1 MHTHTT
7 VDRRR
12 LRAGVLGAS
21 LALVLLSSA
30 CVEVGIPASGNK
42 PHAELNPIQGMH
54 ATPSYK
60 DQEAQPL
67 YRFDAKTKAWKAD
80 EGMRVPPNETLHT
93 TYRAYPLEGMDAG
106 KVLEDSKGLRNPVT
120 ITEDSLKYGALMY
133 ETTCIVCHGPAG
145 EGKGYVIGENKY
157 PVVPPSLTSPT
168 LRQAD
173 DAYIY
178 HVISRGKGSMW
189 SYKNQLRPMERW
201 AIVNYIR
208 AMQRAKYPEPQDIE
222 RTRGQ

>member
-1 MHTHTT
+1 MHTHTKT
-7 VDRRR
+7 VDRRW
-12 LRAGVLGAS
+12 RAGALGVS
-21 LALVLLSSA
+21 LALALLSGA
-30 CVEVGIPASGNK
+30 CVEVGIPASGDK

-54 ATPSYK
+54 ATPSFK

-80 EGMRVPPNETLHT
+80 EGMRVPPASTIHT
-93 TYRAYPLEGMDAG
+93 DYRAYPFESIDAG
-106 KVLEDSKGLRNPVT
+106 KVLEDSQGLRNPVT
-120 ITEDSLKYGALMY
+120 ITEDSLKYGELMY
-133 ETTCIVCHGPAG
+133 QTTCIVCHGPAG
-145 EGKGYVIGENKY
+145 EGKGYVIGKGKY
-157 PVVPPSLTSPT
+157 ELVPPSLTSAS

-189 SYKNQLRPMERW
+189 SYKNQLKPLERW

>member
-80 EGMRVPPNETLHT
+80 EGMRVPPN
-93 TYRAYPLEGMDAG
+93 
-106 KVLEDSKGLRNPVT
+106 
-120 ITEDSLKYGALMY
+120 
-133 ETTCIVCHGPAG
+133 
-145 EGKGYVIGENKY
+145 
-157 PVVPPSLTSPT
+157 
-168 LRQAD
+168 
-173 DAYIY
+173 
-178 HVISRGKGSMW
+178 
-189 SYKNQLRPMERW
+189 
-201 AIVNYIR
+201 
-208 AMQRAKYPEPQDIE
+208 
-222 RTRGQ
+222 